1 MNIKDIAEKLG
12 NLDTDSRLGF
22 DFDLQIIPGESEVLQ
37 VTLASREEMP
47 VFITAADDQLLC
59 IVYLWSDSEVKA
71 DKKAEMIELML
82 EMSIPM
88 PLSSF
93 SKIGDRYTVFGAMS
107 LNSDI
112 EEIVQEIVTLSDNSL
127 DAIEVLSEYLQ

>member
-12 NLDTDSRLGF
+12 NLDAESNLGF
-22 DFDLQIIPGESEVLQ
+22 DFDLQLIPGETEVLQ
-37 VTLASREEMP
+37 ITLTSREEIP
-47 VFITAADDQLLC
+47 IFITQTDDQLLC
-59 IVYLWSDSEVKA
+59 IAYLWDESEVRA

-107 LNSDI
+107 LNSNI
-112 EEIVQEIVTLSDNSL
+112 KEIVQEIVTLSDNSL
-127 DAIEVLSEYLQ
+127 DAIEVLSEFLQ